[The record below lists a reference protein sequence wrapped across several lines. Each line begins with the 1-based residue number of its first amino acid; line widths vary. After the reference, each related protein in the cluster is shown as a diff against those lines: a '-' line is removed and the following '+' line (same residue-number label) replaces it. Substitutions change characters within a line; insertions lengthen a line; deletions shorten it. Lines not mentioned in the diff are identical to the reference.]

1 MGLEMNNNLLAKL
14 TEGRSGF
21 SKSQRRIADFII
33 MHYDKAAFMTAYTL
47 GQTVDVSESTVVRF
61 ATELGYDGYP
71 HMQRVLREMVNT
83 RLTSLQRIELTSER
97 MKNRSIL
104 KSVMESDVDKIR
116 RTLENVDDD
125 SFNRAVELIMN
136 ARHIYILGLRSSS
149 FLANF
154 MGFYFKLM
162 FENVTVVG
170 GASNEGD
177 IFENLFRAGE
187 GDVVVGISFPRY
199 SKRTLR
205 GLRFAVDKK
214 ADVISVTDSPGSP
227 IANVG
232 DSTLFAP
239 TEMASFVDSF
249 VAPLSLINALIISV
263 GMRKK
268 DDISKTFEVLEGI
281 WEEYE
286 TYEKFENT

>member
-1 MGLEMNNNLLAKL
+1 LNNELLRKL

-21 SKSQRRIADFII
+21 SKSQRRIADFIV

-47 GQTVDVSESTVVRF
+47 GKTVDVSESTVVRF

-116 RTLENVDDD
+116 RTLESVDDEIFD
-125 SFNRAVELIMN
+125 QAVDTIIS

-154 MGFYFKLM
+154 LGFYFRLI
-162 FENVTVVG
+162 FDNVTVVG
-170 GASNEGD
+170 GGSSEGD
-177 IFENLFRAGE
+177 IFESLFRAGE
-187 GDVVVGISFPRY
+187 GDVVIGISFPRY
-199 SKRTLR
+199 SKRTMR
-205 GLRFAVDKK
+205 GLRFALDRK
-214 ADVISVTDSPGSP
+214 AEVISVTDSPGSP
-227 IANVG
+227 IAG
-232 DSTLFAP
+232 MGKCTLYAP
-239 TEMASFVDSF
+239 SEMASFVDSF
-249 VAPLSLINALIISV
+249 VAPLSLINALIISA
-263 GMRKK
+263 GMQKK

-281 WEEYE
+281 WEEYG
-286 TYEKFENT
+286 TYENFEDS

>member
-154 MGFYFKLM
+154 MGFYFKLI
-162 FENVTVVG
+162 FENETIVG

-177 IFENLFRAGE
+177 IFESLFRAGE
-187 GDVVVGISFPRY
+187 GDVVIGISHSGENIHVVESIRAAGQRDASTVALTNYPHSPLAKAARHQLITAYREHRVNVAISSSTIAQMCVIDSLYFLVGSWVRR
-199 SKRTLR
+199 SARTL
-205 GLRFAVDKK
+205 A
-214 ADVISVTDSPGSP
+214 TDSERR
-227 IANVG
+227 AQV
-232 DSTLFAP
+232 L
-239 TEMASFVDSF
+239 
-249 VAPLSLINALIISV
+249 L
-263 GMRKK
+263 RKR
-268 DDISKTFEVLEGI
+268 V
-281 WEEYE
+281 
-286 TYEKFENT
+286 

>member
-1 MGLEMNNNLLAKL
+1 MNNNLMAKL

-21 SKSQRRIADFII
+21 SKSQRRIADYIV

-47 GQTVDVSESTVVRF
+47 GKTVDVSESTVVRF

-97 MKNRSIL
+97 MKNRNVV
-104 KSVMESDVDKIR
+104 KSVMESDVEKIR
-116 RTLENVDDD
+116 RTLENLEDEV
-125 SFNRAVELIMN
+125 FNRAVDKIM
-136 ARHIYILGLRSSS
+136 AAKHIYILGLRSSS

-154 MGFYFKLM
+154 MGFYFRLI

-170 GASNEGD
+170 GVSSEGD

-187 GDVVVGISFPRY
+187 GDVVIGISFPRY

-205 GLRFAVDKK
+205 GLRFAIDRK
-214 ADVISVTDSPGSP
+214 ADVISITDSPGSP
-227 IANVG
+227 ISGMGVC
-232 DSTLFAP
+232 TLYAP
-239 TEMASFVDSF
+239 SEMASFVDSF
-249 VAPLSLINALIISV
+249 VAPLSLINALILSV

-268 DDISKTFEVLEGI
+268 DDISKTFEVLEEI

-286 TYEKFENT
+286 TYEKFENG